1 MTYPAITR
9 ESPKIAMLRVL
20 RATLLALVLLLGVQS
35 SASAQS
41 VCKTHAEVTKQLES
55 RHSESQVGIG
65 LASNGSVV
73 EVFSTDDGS
82 SWTIVMT
89 MPNGKSCVVA
99 AGEGWEQ
106 ITKVALGPT
115 A

>member
-1 MTYPAITR
+1 MMYRSATR

-20 RATLLALVLLLGVQS
+20 GAALLALALLLSVQS

-41 VCKTHAEVTKQLES
+41 VCASHAEVTKQLAS
-55 RHSESQVGIG
+55 AYSEAQVAIG
-65 LASNGSVV
+65 LASNGGVV

-89 MPNGKSCVVA
+89 MPNGKSCVVT
-99 AGEGWEQ
+99 AGEAWER

>member
-1 MTYPAITR
+1 MMHAINTR
-9 ESPKIAMLRVL
+9 ESLKIAILRVL
-20 RATLLALVLLLGVQS
+20 GATLLALALLLGVQS

-41 VCKTHAEVTKQLES
+41 VCASHAEVMKQLGS
-55 RHSESQVGIG
+55 AYSEAQVAIG
-65 LASNGSVV
+65 LASNGGVV

-89 MPNGKSCVVA
+89 MPTGMSCVVA
-99 AGEGWEQ
+99 SGEAWEQ
-106 ITKVALGPT
+106 TTKVALGPT

>member
-1 MTYPAITR
+1 MMYRTPTR

-20 RATLLALVLLLGVQS
+20 GATMLALVLLLGVQS

-41 VCKTHAEVTKQLES
+41 VCASHAEVMKQLGS
-55 RHSESQVGIG
+55 AYSEAQVAIG
-65 LASNGSVV
+65 LASNGGVV

-89 MPNGKSCVVA
+89 MPTGRSCVVA
-99 AGEGWEQ
+99 SGEAWEQ
-106 ITKVALGPT
+106 TTKVALGPT

>member
-1 MTYPAITR
+1 MTYRTSTR

-20 RATLLALVLLLGVQS
+20 GATMLALVLLLGVQS

-41 VCKTHAEVTKQLES
+41 ACASHAEVTKQLGS
-55 RHSESQVGIG
+55 AYSESPVAIG
-65 LASNGSVV
+65 LASNGGVY
-73 EVFSTDDGS
+73 EVFSTGDGS

-89 MPNGKSCVVA
+89 MPTGMSCVVA
-99 AGEGWEQ
+99 AGEAWEQ

>member
-1 MTYPAITR
+1 MMYRSATR

-20 RATLLALVLLLGVQS
+20 GATLLALVLLLGVQS
-35 SASAQS
+35 SASAQCAS
-41 VCKTHAEVTKQLES
+41 HAEVTKQLGSAYAEA
-55 RHSESQVGIG
+55 QVAIG
-65 LASNGSVV
+65 LASNGGVV

-99 AGEGWEQ
+99 AGEAWER

>member
-1 MTYPAITR
+1 MMYRTPTR
-9 ESPKIAMLRVL
+9 KSTKIAMLRVL
-20 RATLLALVLLLGVQS
+20 GATMLALVSLLGVQS

-41 VCKTHAEVTKQLES
+41 VCASHAEVLKQLGS
-55 RHSESQVGIG
+55 AYSEAQVAIG
-65 LASNGSVV
+65 LASNGGVV

-89 MPNGKSCVVA
+89 MPTGRSCVVA
-99 AGEGWEQ
+99 SGEAWEQ
-106 ITKVALGPT
+106 TTKVALGPT

>member
-1 MTYPAITR
+1 MMYPTITR
-9 ESPKIAMLRVL
+9 ESPKIAMLRIL
-20 RATLLALVLLLGVQS
+20 GATLLALVLLLGVQS

-41 VCKTHAEVTKQLES
+41 ACASHAEVTKQLGSAFAEA
-55 RHSESQVGIG
+55 QVAIG
-65 LASNGSVV
+65 LASNGGVV

-89 MPNGKSCVVA
+89 MPTGRRCVVA
-99 AGEGWEQ
+99 SGEAWEQ
-106 ITKVALGPT
+106 TTKVALGPT

>member
-1 MTYPAITR
+1 MTYRTPTR

-20 RATLLALVLLLGVQS
+20 GATLLALVLLLGVQS

-41 VCKTHAEVTKQLES
+41 ACASHAELTKQLGS
-55 RHSESQVGIG
+55 AYSEAQVAVG
-65 LASNGSVV
+65 LASNGGVV

-89 MPNGKSCVVA
+89 MPTGMSCVVA
-99 AGEGWEQ
+99 SGEAWERT
-106 ITKVALGPT
+106 TKVALGPT

>member
-1 MTYPAITR
+1 MMYPTITR
-9 ESPKIAMLRVL
+9 ESPKTAMLRVL
-20 RATLLALVLLLGVQS
+20 GATLLALALLLGVRAP
-35 SASAQS
+35 ASAQS
-41 VCKTHAEVTKQLES
+41 VCTTHAEVTKQLES

-65 LASNGSVV
+65 LASNGGVV

-89 MPNGKSCVVA
+89 MPNGMSCLVA
-99 AGEGWEQ
+99 AGEAWEQ
-106 ITKVALGPT
+106 IIKVALGPT